1 MKKRDFANLAL
12 IEILENSPEPIEIR
26 TLISMIE
33 ARNRSYHIT
42 ARLIGI
48 LASKSQLIHTKKV
61 FDRGKT
67 HTVYYHQNLEPKTT
81 SFEILPTD
89 GG

>member
-33 ARNRSYHIT
+33 SRNRSYHIT

-48 LASKSQLIHTKKV
+48 LASKNQLIYTKKV
-61 FDRGKT
+61 FDRGKK
-67 HTVYYHQNLEPKTT
+67 HTVYYHQNIKPNTT
-81 SFEILPTD
+81 SFEIAPTD
-89 GG
+89 GK